1 METVA
6 IPFRLSAEQRSRQL
20 SGFNIRKEIEWF
32 GFEGAFEEP
41 GIAVVR
47 FKTVNEGVLGGGGTD
62 AINGGVISAGFDAA
76 FVLAG
81 LAQYDVDVV
90 VTLELSVQFLSLA
103 KVSSGLGFQ
112 AEVVR
117 SAKNFCFVKGALLGD
132 KDGNRMTFALASGM
146 VAPAGAHR
154 STS

>member
-1 METVA
+1 METVT
-6 IPFRLSAEQRSRQL
+6 IPFRLSTEQRSHQL
-20 SGFNIRKEIEWF
+20 AGFNTRKEIGWF
-32 GFEGAFEEP
+32 GFDGTFEEP
-41 GIAVVR
+41 GLAIIR

-103 KVSSGLGFQ
+103 KVNSGLAFR

-117 SAKNFCFVKGALLGD
+117 SGKNFCFVKGALLGY
-132 KDGNRMTFALASGM
+132 KDGNRMSFALASGM
-146 VAPAGAHR
+146 VAPAGTHR

>member
-1 METVA
+1 METLA
-6 IPFRLSAEQRSRQL
+6 IPFRLFAEQRNRQL
-20 SGFNIRKEIEWF
+20 SGFNTRKEIEWF
-32 GFEGAFEEP
+32 GFEGAFAEP
-41 GIAVVR
+41 GQAVVR
-47 FKTVNEGVLGGGGTD
+47 FKTLDEGVLGGGGTD

-103 KVSSGLGFQ
+103 KVSSGLAFH

-117 SAKNFCFVKGALLGD
+117 SAKNFCFVKGALLGE
-132 KDGNRMTFALASGM
+132 KDGSRLSFALASGM
-146 VAPAGAHR
+146 VAPTGAER
-154 STS
+154 KPS